1 MPLRA
6 SLLAVLV
13 AVIWG
18 VNFVVIDLGLGDLP
32 PTLFVAL
39 RFLVVLVPAIFLVPR
54 PRARWR
60 DVLLVG
66 AFMSLG
72 QFGLLYTALALGMPA
87 GLASLV
93 LQAQVGLTVLFAAAA
108 LREVPTRAQ
117 LVGVLV
123 GAAGLV
129 VVGAGR
135 SESTPALAFVLTL
148 AAAAS
153 WAIGNVVVRRSGRPH
168 RPRRP
173 ARPRSGTTRDEVVGA
188 ASEAKG
194 VEAALANG
202 QPTDRG
208 DGAAGPSTDG
218 SPTAGPDPR
227 RRGPRRPGLDGLS
240 MTVWSALVVPLPL
253 LGLSLLVDGPDAVS
267 HALTH
272 LTLAPLLSTLYTA
285 WLASLVGYGI
295 WNTLLA
301 RHPASAVVPFTM
313 LVPPVGMLAAWLVLD
328 EVPNTAELVGGVVLL
343 LGVATTTGA
352 MRRRAARPRR
362 GLSAEPGIAPHPGA
376 DVGRDPGLGRSEDAT
391 RARSR

>member
-1 MPLRA
+1 MPLRS

-13 AVIWG
+13 AVVWG
-18 VNFVVIDLGLGDLP
+18 VNFVVIDLGLGDMP

-117 LVGVLV
+117 LLGVLV

-129 VVGAGR
+129 VVGVGR
-135 SESTPALAFVLTL
+135 SASTPAVAFVVTL

-153 WAIGNVVVRRSGRPH
+153 WAVGNVIARRAGRRDH
-168 RPRRP
+168 GSTSRDQGSTSANP
-173 ARPRSGTTRDEVVGA
+173 APA
-188 ASEAKG
+188 
-194 VEAALANG
+194 
-202 QPTDRG
+202 
-208 DGAAGPSTDG
+208 
-218 SPTAGPDPR
+218 
-227 RRGPRRPGLDGLS
+227 RPGLDGLS
-240 MTVWSALVVPLPL
+240 MTVWSALVVPVPMLA
-253 LGLSLLVDGPDAVS
+253 LSLALDGPDAVG

-272 LTLAPLLSTLYTA
+272 LTLAPVLSTLYTA

-301 RHPASAVVPFTM
+301 RYPASAVVPFTM
-313 LVPPVGMLAAWLVLD
+313 LVPPVGMLAAWVVLD

-343 LGVATTTGA
+343 LGVATTTGVL
-352 MRRRAARPRR
+352 RRRPPHGVITPHAPDPEPGVVAPHA
-362 GLSAEPGIAPHPGA
+362 AEPG
-376 DVGRDPGLGRSEDAT
+376 DDPGFGEPPGDKAGFGSQRAT

>member
-1 MPLRA
+1 MPLRS

-13 AVIWG
+13 AVVWG
-18 VNFVVIDLGLGDLP
+18 VNFVVIDLGLGNVP

-66 AFMSLG
+66 TFMSLG

-108 LREVPTRAQ
+108 LREVPTRSQ

-129 VVGAGR
+129 VVGVGR
-135 SESTPALAFVLTL
+135 SASTPALAFVVTL

-153 WAIGNVVVRRSGRPH
+153 WAVGNVVARRAGR
-168 RPRRP
+168 
-173 ARPRSGTTRDEVVGA
+173 RDHG
-188 ASEAKG
+188 
-194 VEAALANG
+194 
-202 QPTDRG
+202 PTSRDQG
-208 DGAAGPSTDG
+208 STSRDQG
-218 SPTAGPDPR
+218 STS
-227 RRGPRRPGLDGLS
+227 RPGLDGLS
-240 MTVWSALVVPLPL
+240 MTVWSALVVPVPM
-253 LGLSLLVDGPDAVS
+253 LGLSLALDGPDAVG

-272 LTLAPLLSTLYTA
+272 LTLAPVLSTLYTA

-301 RHPASAVVPFTM
+301 RYPASAVVPFTM
-313 LVPPVGMLAAWLVLD
+313 LVPPVGMLAAWVVLD
-328 EVPNTAELVGGVVLL
+328 EVPNAAELAGGVVLL
-343 LGVATTTGA
+343 LGVATTTGVL
-352 MRRRAARPRR
+352 RRRPRAARPA
-362 GLSAEPGIAPHPGA
+362 AEPGVLAPHAAEPG
-376 DVGRDPGLGRSEDAT
+376 DDPRLGEPRDDRPGFGSPEAT

>member
-1 MPLRA
+1 MPLRS

-13 AVIWG
+13 AVVWG
-18 VNFVVIDLGLGDLP
+18 VNFVVIDLGLGDMP

-39 RFLVVLVPAIFLVPR
+39 RFLVVLVPAVFLVPR

-66 AFMSLG
+66 TFMSLG
-72 QFGLLYTALALGMPA
+72 QFGLLYTALALDMPA

-129 VVGAGR
+129 VVGVGR
-135 SESTPALAFVLTL
+135 SASTPALAFVVTL

-153 WAIGNVVVRRSGRPH
+153 WAVGNVVARRAGR
-168 RPRRP
+168 RNQG
-173 ARPRSGTTRDEVVGA
+173 STSRDHGSTSRDQGSTSRDHGSTSRDHGSTSRDQGSTSA
-188 ASEAKG
+188 G
-194 VEAALANG
+194 
-202 QPTDRG
+202 RG
-208 DGAAGPSTDG
+208 S
-218 SPTAGPDPR
+218 SP
-227 RRGPRRPGLDGLS
+227 RPGLEGLS
-240 MTVWSALVVPLPL
+240 MTVWSALVVPVPM
-253 LGLSLLVDGPDAVS
+253 LGLSLALDGPDAVG

-272 LTLAPLLSTLYTA
+272 LTLAPVLSTLYTA

-301 RHPASAVVPFTM
+301 RYPASAVVPFTM
-313 LVPPVGMLAAWLVLD
+313 LVPPVGMLAAWVVLD
-328 EVPNTAELVGGVVLL
+328 EVPNAAELAGGAVLL
-343 LGVATTTGA
+343 LGVATTTGVL
-352 MRRRAARPRR
+352 RRRPRAVRPTAAAP
-362 GLSAEPGIAPHPGA
+362 GVVAPHGAEPGDSPGFGEVPDDRA
-376 DVGRDPGLGRSEDAT
+376 GFGSPGAT

>member
-1 MPLRA
+1 MPLSS

-13 AVIWG
+13 AVVWG
-18 VNFVVIDLGLGDLP
+18 VNFVVIDLGLGDMP

-108 LREVPTRAQ
+108 LREVPTRSQ

-129 VVGAGR
+129 VVGVGR
-135 SESTPALAFVLTL
+135 RASRPALAFVVTL

-153 WAIGNVVVRRSGRPH
+153 WAVGNVVARRAGR
-168 RPRRP
+168 
-173 ARPRSGTTRDEVVGA
+173 RDH
-188 ASEAKG
+188 
-194 VEAALANG
+194 
-202 QPTDRG
+202 
-208 DGAAGPSTDG
+208 G
-218 SPTAGPDPR
+218 SPSRGQGSPSANRAGS
-227 RRGPRRPGLDGLS
+227 RPGLDGLS
-240 MTVWSALVVPLPL
+240 MTVWSALVVPVPM
-253 LGLSLLVDGPDAVS
+253 LGLSLALDGPDAVG

-272 LTLAPLLSTLYTA
+272 LTLAPVLSTLYTA

-301 RHPASAVVPFTM
+301 RYPASAVVPFTM
-313 LVPPVGMLAAWLVLD
+313 LVPPVGMLAAWLALD

-343 LGVATTTGA
+343 LGVATTTGVVG
-352 MRRRAARPRR
+352 RR
-362 GLSAEPGIAPHPGA
+362 GSGGPVARRPVPAEPGVAAADAADPGDNPGFGEA
-376 DVGRDPGLGRSEDAT
+376 QDDKPGLGSPETT

>member
-1 MPLRA
+1 MPLRP

-13 AVIWG
+13 AVVWG
-18 VNFVVIDLGLGDLP
+18 VNFVVIDLGLGDVP

-39 RFLVVLVPAIFLVPR
+39 RFLVVLVPAVFLVPR

-66 AFMSLG
+66 TFMSLG
-72 QFGLLYTALALGMPA
+72 QFGLLYTALSLGMPA

-129 VVGAGR
+129 VVGVGR
-135 SESTPALAFVLTL
+135 SASTPALAFVVTL

-153 WAIGNVVVRRSGRPH
+153 WAVGCAGARRAGP
-168 RPRRP
+168 RP
-173 ARPRSGTTRDEVVGA
+173 AGA
-188 ASEAKG
+188 PPARVPGSSA
-194 VEAALANG
+194 
-202 QPTDRG
+202 G
-208 DGAAGPSTDG
+208 DPG
-218 SPTAGPDPR
+218 
-227 RRGPRRPGLDGLS
+227 RRPGDQGSTSRDQGSPSRPGLEGLS
-240 MTVWSALVVPLPL
+240 MTVWSALVVPVPM
-253 LGLSLLVDGPDAVS
+253 LGLSLALDGPDAVG

-272 LTLAPLLSTLYTA
+272 LTLAPVLSTLYTA

-301 RHPASAVVPFTM
+301 RYPASAVVPFTM

-328 EVPNTAELVGGVVLL
+328 EVPNAAEVVGGVVLL

-352 MRRRAARPRR
+352 RRRRPGPAPAERPGQTAAPASAPAPDAAASCVATDPPSAGGRPDATATD
-362 GLSAEPGIAPHPGA
+362 GPT
-376 DVGRDPGLGRSEDAT
+376 AT

>member
-1 MPLRA
+1 MPLRP

-13 AVIWG
+13 AVVWG
-18 VNFVVIDLGLGDLP
+18 VNFVVIDLGLGDMP

-39 RFLVVLVPAIFLVPR
+39 RFLVVLVPAVFLVPR

-66 AFMSLG
+66 TFMSLG

-129 VVGAGR
+129 VVGVGR
-135 SESTPALAFVLTL
+135 SASTPALAFVVTL

-153 WAIGNVVVRRSGRPH
+153 WAVGNVVARRAGSRRDHGSTSRTQGSTSGDQG
-168 RPRRP
+168 
-173 ARPRSGTTRDEVVGA
+173 S
-188 ASEAKG
+188 ASAG
-194 VEAALANG
+194 
-202 QPTDRG
+202 RG
-208 DGAAGPSTDG
+208 S
-218 SPTAGPDPR
+218 SP
-227 RRGPRRPGLDGLS
+227 RPGLEGLS
-240 MTVWSALVVPLPL
+240 MTVWSALVVPVPM
-253 LGLSLLVDGPDAVS
+253 LGLSLALDGPDAVG

-272 LTLAPLLSTLYTA
+272 LTLAPVLSTLYTA

-301 RHPASAVVPFTM
+301 RYPASAVVPFTM

-328 EVPNTAELVGGVVLL
+328 EVPNAAEVVGGAVLL

-352 MRRRAARPRR
+352 LRRRRPPGTAVVPDAGAPSVAVPSSLAAGPPSAPAPGRPDATATD
-362 GLSAEPGIAPHPGA
+362 GPT
-376 DVGRDPGLGRSEDAT
+376 AT

>member
-1 MPLRA
+1 MPLRS

-13 AVIWG
+13 AVVWG
-18 VNFVVIDLGLGDLP
+18 VNFVVIDLGLGDVP

-108 LREVPTRAQ
+108 LREVPTRSQ

-129 VVGAGR
+129 VVGVGR
-135 SESTPALAFVLTL
+135 SASTPALAFVVTL

-153 WAIGNVVVRRSGRPH
+153 WAVGNVVARRAGRRHHGSTSRDHGSSSGDQGSTSGD
-168 RPRRP
+168 
-173 ARPRSGTTRDEVVGA
+173 RS
-188 ASEAKG
+188 S
-194 VEAALANG
+194 
-202 QPTDRG
+202 
-208 DGAAGPSTDG
+208 PS
-218 SPTAGPDPR
+218 
-227 RRGPRRPGLDGLS
+227 RPGLDGLS
-240 MTVWSALVVPLPL
+240 MTVWSALVVPVPM
-253 LGLSLLVDGPDAVS
+253 LGLSLALDGPDAVG

-272 LTLAPLLSTLYTA
+272 LTLAPVLSTLYTA

-301 RHPASAVVPFTM
+301 RYPASAVVPFTM
-313 LVPPVGMLAAWLVLD
+313 LVPPVGMLAAWVVLD
-328 EVPNTAELVGGVVLL
+328 EVPNAAELVGGVVLL
-343 LGVATTTGA
+343 LGVATTTGVL
-352 MRRRAARPRR
+352 RRRPPR
-362 GLSAEPGIAPHPGA
+362 GVITPHAPDPEPGVVAPHPAEPGDNPGF
-376 DVGRDPGLGRSEDAT
+376 GEPPGDKAGFGSPGAT

>member
-1 MPLRA
+1 MPLRP

-13 AVIWG
+13 AVVWG
-18 VNFVVIDLGLGDLP
+18 VNFVVIDLGLGDVP

-39 RFLVVLVPAIFLVPR
+39 RFLVVLVPAVFLVPR

-66 AFMSLG
+66 TFMSLG

-129 VVGAGR
+129 VVGVGR
-135 SESTPALAFVLTL
+135 SASTPALAFVVTL

-153 WAIGNVVVRRSGRPH
+153 WAVGNVVARRAGSRRDQGSTSPDLGSTSRTQGSTSPDQGSTSGDLGS
-168 RPRRP
+168 
-173 ARPRSGTTRDEVVGA
+173 ASAGRS
-188 ASEAKG
+188 S
-194 VEAALANG
+194 
-202 QPTDRG
+202 
-208 DGAAGPSTDG
+208 
-218 SPTAGPDPR
+218 SP
-227 RRGPRRPGLDGLS
+227 RPGLEGLS
-240 MTVWSALVVPLPL
+240 MTVWSALVVPVPM
-253 LGLSLLVDGPDAVS
+253 LGLSLALDGPDAVG

-272 LTLAPLLSTLYTA
+272 LTLAPVLSTLYTA

-301 RHPASAVVPFTM
+301 RYPASAVVPFTM

-328 EVPNTAELVGGVVLL
+328 EVPNAAEVVGGVVLL
-343 LGVATTTGA
+343 LGVATTTGVLG
-352 MRRRAARPRR
+352 RRR
-362 GLSAEPGIAPHPGA
+362 SPGA
-376 DVGRDPGLGRSEDAT
+376 AAGRPDAVAPSVAAGPTPAPDHPDATATGGPTAT

>member
-1 MPLRA
+1 MPLRS

-13 AVIWG
+13 AVVWG
-18 VNFVVIDLGLGDLP
+18 VNFVVIDLGLGDMP

-66 AFMSLG
+66 TFMSLG

-117 LVGVLV
+117 LLGVLV

-129 VVGAGR
+129 VVGVGR
-135 SESTPALAFVLTL
+135 SASTPALAFVVTL

-153 WAIGNVVVRRSGRPH
+153 WAVGNVVARRAGR
-168 RPRRP
+168 
-173 ARPRSGTTRDEVVGA
+173 RDHG
-188 ASEAKG
+188 
-194 VEAALANG
+194 
-202 QPTDRG
+202 PTSRDQG
-208 DGAAGPSTDG
+208 STSRDQG
-218 SPTAGPDPR
+218 STS
-227 RRGPRRPGLDGLS
+227 RPGLDGLS
-240 MTVWSALVVPLPL
+240 MTVWSALVVPVPM
-253 LGLSLLVDGPDAVS
+253 LGLSLALDGPDAVG

-272 LTLAPLLSTLYTA
+272 LTLAPVLSTLYTA

-301 RHPASAVVPFTM
+301 RYPASAVVPFTM
-313 LVPPVGMLAAWLVLD
+313 LVPPVGMLAAWVVLD
-328 EVPNTAELVGGVVLL
+328 EVPNAAELAGGAVLL
-343 LGVATTTGA
+343 LGVATTTGVL
-352 MRRRAARPRR
+352 RRRPPR
-362 GLSAEPGIAPHPGA
+362 GELTPHAPDAEPGVVAPRAAESG
-376 DVGRDPGLGRSEDAT
+376 DDPGFGEPRDDRAGSGSPGAT

>member
-1 MPLRA
+1 MPMRP

-13 AVIWG
+13 AVVWG
-18 VNFVVIDLGLGDLP
+18 VNFVVIDLGLGDVP

-39 RFLVVLVPAIFLVPR
+39 RFLVVLVPAVFLVPR

-66 AFMSLG
+66 TFMSLG

-129 VVGAGR
+129 VVGVGR
-135 SESTPALAFVLTL
+135 SASTPALAFVVTL

-153 WAIGNVVVRRSGRPH
+153 WAVGNVVARRAGSRRDLASPSRDQGSTPRDQGSTPRDQGSTPRDQGSTSG
-168 RPRRP
+168 
-173 ARPRSGTTRDEVVGA
+173 D
-188 ASEAKG
+188 
-194 VEAALANG
+194 
-202 QPTDRG
+202 Q
-208 DGAAGPSTDG
+208 G
-218 SPTAGPDPR
+218 SPS
-227 RRGPRRPGLDGLS
+227 RPGLEGLS
-240 MTVWSALVVPLPL
+240 MTVWSALVVPVPM
-253 LGLSLLVDGPDAVS
+253 LGLSLALDGPDAVG

-272 LTLAPLLSTLYTA
+272 LTLAPVLSTLYTA

-301 RHPASAVVPFTM
+301 RYPASAVVPFTM

-328 EVPNTAELVGGVVLL
+328 EVPNAAEVVGGVVLL
-343 LGVATTTGA
+343 LGVATTTGVLG
-352 MRRRAARPRR
+352 RRR
-362 GLSAEPGIAPHPGA
+362 SPGTAVVPGA
-376 DVGRDPGLGRSEDAT
+376 TAVPGTAVAPDAAASSVATDPPSPGRPDATATDGPTAT

>member
-1 MPLRA
+1 MPLRS

-13 AVIWG
+13 AVVWG
-18 VNFVVIDLGLGDLP
+18 VNFVVIDLGLGDMP

-108 LREVPTRAQ
+108 LREVPTRSQ

-129 VVGAGR
+129 VVGVGR
-135 SESTPALAFVLTL
+135 SASTPALAFVVTL

-153 WAIGNVVVRRSGRPH
+153 WAVGNVIARRAGR
-168 RPRRP
+168 RRDQG
-173 ARPRSGTTRDEVVGA
+173 S
-188 ASEAKG
+188 
-194 VEAALANG
+194 
-202 QPTDRG
+202 
-208 DGAAGPSTDG
+208 PSTNQG
-218 SPTAGPDPR
+218 STSASQGSIS
-227 RRGPRRPGLDGLS
+227 RPGLDGLS
-240 MTVWSALVVPLPL
+240 MTVWSALVVPVPM
-253 LGLSLLVDGPDAVS
+253 LGLSLALDGPAAVG

-272 LTLAPLLSTLYTA
+272 LTLAPVLSTLYTA

-313 LVPPVGMLAAWLVLD
+313 LVPPVGMLAAWVVLD
-328 EVPNTAELVGGVVLL
+328 EVPNAAELVGGVVLL
-343 LGVATTTGA
+343 LGVATTTGVL
-352 MRRRAARPRR
+352 RRRPRAARPTP
-362 GLSAEPGIAPHPGA
+362 AEPGVVAPHTAEPG
-376 DVGRDPGLGRSEDAT
+376 DNPGLGEVPGDRAGFGSPGAT

>member
-1 MPLRA
+1 MPLRS

-13 AVIWG
+13 AVVWG
-18 VNFVVIDLGLGDLP
+18 VNFVVIDLGLGDMP

-39 RFLVVLVPAIFLVPR
+39 RFLVVLVPAVFLVPR

-66 AFMSLG
+66 TFMSLG

-129 VVGAGR
+129 VVGVGR
-135 SESTPALAFVLTL
+135 SASTPALAFVVTL

-153 WAIGNVVVRRSGRPH
+153 WAVGNVVARRAGSRRDQGSTSRDQGSTSRDHGSTSRDQGSTSRDHGSTSRDHGSTSRDQGSTSAGR
-168 RPRRP
+168 
-173 ARPRSGTTRDEVVGA
+173 
-188 ASEAKG
+188 
-194 VEAALANG
+194 
-202 QPTDRG
+202 
-208 DGAAGPSTDG
+208 G
-218 SPTAGPDPR
+218 SSP
-227 RRGPRRPGLDGLS
+227 RPGLEGLS
-240 MTVWSALVVPLPL
+240 MTVWSALVVPVPM
-253 LGLSLLVDGPDAVS
+253 LGLSLALDGPDAVG

-272 LTLAPLLSTLYTA
+272 LTLAPVLSTLYTA
-285 WLASLVGYGI
+285 WLASVVGYGI

-301 RHPASAVVPFTM
+301 RYPASAVVPFTM
-313 LVPPVGMLAAWLVLD
+313 LVPPVGMLAAWVVLD
-328 EVPNTAELVGGVVLL
+328 EVPNAAELAGGAVLL
-343 LGVATTTGA
+343 LGVATTTGVL
-352 MRRRAARPRR
+352 RRRPRAVRPTAAAP
-362 GLSAEPGIAPHPGA
+362 GVVAPHGAEPGDSPGFGEVPDDRA
-376 DVGRDPGLGRSEDAT
+376 GFGSPGAT

>member
-1 MPLRA
+1 MPLRS

-13 AVIWG
+13 AVVWG
-18 VNFVVIDLGLGDLP
+18 VNFVVIDLGLGDMP

-66 AFMSLG
+66 TFMSLG

-108 LREVPTRAQ
+108 LREVPTRSQ

-129 VVGAGR
+129 VVGVGR
-135 SESTPALAFVLTL
+135 SASTPALAFVVTL

-153 WAIGNVVVRRSGRPH
+153 WAVGNVVARGAGRRDH
-168 RPRRP
+168 
-173 ARPRSGTTRDEVVGA
+173 
-188 ASEAKG
+188 
-194 VEAALANG
+194 
-202 QPTDRG
+202 
-208 DGAAGPSTDG
+208 G
-218 SPTAGPDPR
+218 SPSGDQVSASRDQGSPS
-227 RRGPRRPGLDGLS
+227 RPGLDGLS
-240 MTVWSALVVPLPL
+240 MTVWSALVVPVPM
-253 LGLSLLVDGPDAVS
+253 LGLSLALDGPDAVG

-272 LTLAPLLSTLYTA
+272 LTLAPVLSTLYTA

-301 RHPASAVVPFTM
+301 RYPASAVVPFTM
-313 LVPPVGMLAAWLVLD
+313 LVPPVGMLAAWVVLD
-328 EVPNTAELVGGVVLL
+328 EAPNAAELAGGVVLL
-343 LGVATTTGA
+343 LGVATTTGVL
-352 MRRRAARPRR
+352 RRRPRAARPTA
-362 GLSAEPGIAPHPGA
+362 AEPGVVAAHGAEPG
-376 DVGRDPGLGRSEDAT
+376 DNPGLGEPGDDRAGFDNPGAT

>member
-1 MPLRA
+1 MPLRP

-13 AVIWG
+13 AVVWG
-18 VNFVVIDLGLGDLP
+18 VNFVVIDLGLGDVP

-39 RFLVVLVPAIFLVPR
+39 RFLVVLVPAVFLVPR

-66 AFMSLG
+66 TFMSLG

-129 VVGAGR
+129 VVGVGR
-135 SESTPALAFVLTL
+135 SASTPALAFVVTL

-153 WAIGNVVVRRSGRPH
+153 WAVGNVVVRRAGI
-168 RPRRP
+168 RRDLGSP
-173 ARPRSGTTRDEVVGA
+173 SRDQGSTPGDQGSTPGDQGA
-188 ASEAKG
+188 IS
-194 VEAALANG
+194 
-202 QPTDRG
+202 PDRG
-208 DGAAGPSTDG
+208 STSRRQG
-218 SPTAGPDPR
+218 SPS
-227 RRGPRRPGLDGLS
+227 RPGLEGLS
-240 MTVWSALVVPLPL
+240 MTVWSALVVPVPM
-253 LGLSLLVDGPDAVS
+253 LGLSLALDGPDAVG

-272 LTLAPLLSTLYTA
+272 LTLAPVLSTLYTA

-301 RHPASAVVPFTM
+301 RYPASAVVPFTM

-328 EVPNTAELVGGVVLL
+328 EVPNAAEVVGGVVLL
-343 LGVATTTGA
+343 LGVATTTG
-352 MRRRAARPRR
+352 
-362 GLSAEPGIAPHPGA
+362 
-376 DVGRDPGLGRSEDAT
+376 VLGRRSPGTAVAPDAAASFVATDPPSAPGRPDATASDGPTAT

>member
-1 MPLRA
+1 MPLRS

-13 AVIWG
+13 AVLWG
-18 VNFVVIDLGLGDLP
+18 VNFVVIDLGLGDVP

-66 AFMSLG
+66 TFMSLG

-108 LREVPTRAQ
+108 LREVPTRSQ

-135 SESTPALAFVLTL
+135 SASTPALAFVVTL

-153 WAIGNVVVRRSGRPH
+153 WAVGNVVARRAGR
-168 RPRRP
+168 
-173 ARPRSGTTRDEVVGA
+173 RDQGA
-188 ASEAKG
+188 TSR
-194 VEAALANG
+194 
-202 QPTDRG
+202 DRG
-208 DGAAGPSTDG
+208 STPADQGSTSADQGSTSAG
-218 SPTAGPDPR
+218 
-227 RRGPRRPGLDGLS
+227 RGVSSRPGLDGLS
-240 MTVWSALVVPLPL
+240 MTVWSALVVPVPM
-253 LGLSLLVDGPDAVS
+253 LGLSLALDGPDVVG

-272 LTLAPLLSTLYTA
+272 LTLAPVLSTLYTA

-301 RHPASAVVPFTM
+301 RYPASAVVPFTM
-313 LVPPVGMLAAWLVLD
+313 LVPPVGMLAAWVVLD
-328 EVPNTAELVGGVVLL
+328 EVPNAAELLGGVVLL
-343 LGVATTTGA
+343 LGVATTTGVL
-352 MRRRAARPRR
+352 RRRPRHATSARPT
-362 GLSAEPGIAPHPGA
+362 SAEPGITPHPPA
-376 DVGRDPGLGRSEDAT
+376 DLGSDPGFGGPEAT

>member
-1 MPLRA
+1 MPLRS

-13 AVIWG
+13 AVVWG
-18 VNFVVIDLGLGDLP
+18 VNFVVIDLGLGDMP

-108 LREVPTRAQ
+108 LREVPTRSQ

-129 VVGAGR
+129 VVGVGR
-135 SESTPALAFVLTL
+135 SASTPALAFVVTL

-153 WAIGNVVVRRSGRPH
+153 WAVGNVVARRAGS
-168 RPRRP
+168 
-173 ARPRSGTTRDEVVGA
+173 RDH
-188 ASEAKG
+188 S
-194 VEAALANG
+194 
-202 QPTDRG
+202 
-208 DGAAGPSTDG
+208 STSRDQGSTSPDLGSTSPDPGSTSYHQG
-218 SPTAGPDPR
+218 SPSRDQGSPS
-227 RRGPRRPGLDGLS
+227 RPGLDGLS
-240 MTVWSALVVPLPL
+240 MTVWSALVVPVPM
-253 LGLSLLVDGPDAVS
+253 LGLSLALDGPDAVG

-272 LTLAPLLSTLYTA
+272 LTLAPVLSTLYTA

-301 RHPASAVVPFTM
+301 RYPASAVVPFTM
-313 LVPPVGMLAAWLVLD
+313 LVPPVGMLAAWVVLD
-328 EVPNTAELVGGVVLL
+328 EVPNTAELAGGVVLL
-343 LGVATTTGA
+343 LGVATTTGVL
-352 MRRRAARPRR
+352 RRRPRAARPTAA
-362 GLSAEPGIAPHPGA
+362 GPGVVAPHAAEPG
-376 DVGRDPGLGRSEDAT
+376 DDPGLGELREGAT
-391 RARSR
+391 RARTR

>member
-1 MPLRA
+1 MPLRS

-13 AVIWG
+13 AVVWG
-18 VNFVVIDLGLGDLP
+18 VNFVVIDLGLGDMP

-66 AFMSLG
+66 TFMSLG
-72 QFGLLYTALALGMPA
+72 QFGLLYTALAIGMPA

-117 LVGVLV
+117 LLGVLV

-129 VVGAGR
+129 VVGVGR
-135 SESTPALAFVLTL
+135 SASTPALAFVVTL

-153 WAIGNVVVRRSGRPH
+153 WAVGNVIARGAGRRDHGSPS
-168 RPRRP
+168 
-173 ARPRSGTTRDEVVGA
+173 A
-188 ASEAKG
+188 
-194 VEAALANG
+194 
-202 QPTDRG
+202 DRG
-208 DGAAGPSTDG
+208 SPSADQG
-218 SPTAGPDPR
+218 SPSAEQGSR
-227 RRGPRRPGLDGLS
+227 SRPGLDGLS
-240 MTVWSALVVPLPL
+240 MTVWSALVVPVPM
-253 LGLSLLVDGPDAVS
+253 LGLSLALDGPDAVG

-272 LTLAPLLSTLYTA
+272 LTLAPVLSTLYTA

-301 RHPASAVVPFTM
+301 RYPASAVVPFTM
-313 LVPPVGMLAAWLVLD
+313 LVPPVGMLAAWVVLD
-328 EVPNTAELVGGVVLL
+328 EVPNTAELVGGAVLL
-343 LGVATTTGA
+343 LGVATTTGVL
-352 MRRRAARPRR
+352 RRRPPR
-362 GLSAEPGIAPHPGA
+362 GVIIPHAPDAEPGVVAPHTAEPG
-376 DVGRDPGLGRSEDAT
+376 DVPGFDGAPDSSPGFRDQGAT

>member
-1 MPLRA
+1 MPLRP

-13 AVIWG
+13 AVVWG
-18 VNFVVIDLGLGDLP
+18 VNFVVIDLGLGDMP

-39 RFLVVLVPAIFLVPR
+39 RFLVVLVPAVFLVPR
-54 PRARWR
+54 RRARWR

-66 AFMSLG
+66 TFMSLG

-129 VVGAGR
+129 VVGVGR
-135 SESTPALAFVLTL
+135 SASTPALAFVVTL

-153 WAIGNVVVRRSGRPH
+153 WAVGNVVARRAGSRRDLASTSRDQGST
-168 RPRRP
+168 PRDL
-173 ARPRSGTTRDEVVGA
+173 G
-188 ASEAKG
+188 
-194 VEAALANG
+194 
-202 QPTDRG
+202 
-208 DGAAGPSTDG
+208 ST
-218 SPTAGPDPR
+218 S
-227 RRGPRRPGLDGLS
+227 RPGLEGLS
-240 MTVWSALVVPLPL
+240 MTVWSALVVPVPM
-253 LGLSLLVDGPDAVS
+253 LGLSLALDGPDVVG

-272 LTLAPLLSTLYTA
+272 LTLAPVLSTLYTA

-301 RHPASAVVPFTM
+301 RYPASAVVPFTM

-328 EVPNTAELVGGVVLL
+328 EVPNAAEVVGGVVLL
-343 LGVATTTGA
+343 LGVATTTGVLG
-352 MRRRAARPRR
+352 RRRSPGTAVVPRATAVPGTAVARDAAASSVATDPPSAGGRPDATATD
-362 GLSAEPGIAPHPGA
+362 GPT
-376 DVGRDPGLGRSEDAT
+376 AT
-391 RARSR
+391 RARSRSQDARARVPWESGTSETRGSLS

>member
-1 MPLRA
+1 MPLRP

-13 AVIWG
+13 AVVWG
-18 VNFVVIDLGLGDLP
+18 VNFVVIDLGLGDVP

-39 RFLVVLVPAIFLVPR
+39 RFLVVLVPAVFLVPR

-66 AFMSLG
+66 TFMSLG

-129 VVGAGR
+129 VVGVGR
-135 SESTPALAFVLTL
+135 SASTPALAFVVTL

-153 WAIGNVVVRRSGRPH
+153 WAVGNVVARRAGSRRDLASPSRDQGSTSRDQGST
-168 RPRRP
+168 PRDQGST
-173 ARPRSGTTRDEVVGA
+173 PRDQGST
-188 ASEAKG
+188 S
-194 VEAALANG
+194 
-202 QPTDRG
+202 PDRG
-208 DGAAGPSTDG
+208 STSRRQG
-218 SPTAGPDPR
+218 SPS
-227 RRGPRRPGLDGLS
+227 RPGLEGLS
-240 MTVWSALVVPLPL
+240 MTVWSALVVPVPM
-253 LGLSLLVDGPDAVS
+253 LGLSLALDGPDAVG

-272 LTLAPLLSTLYTA
+272 LTLAPVLSTLYTA

-301 RHPASAVVPFTM
+301 RYPASAVVPFTM

-328 EVPNTAELVGGVVLL
+328 EVPNAAEVVGGVVLL
-343 LGVATTTGA
+343 VGVATTTGVLG
-352 MRRRAARPRR
+352 RRRSPGTAVVPRATAVPGTAVARDAAASSVAADPPSAGGRPDATATD
-362 GLSAEPGIAPHPGA
+362 GPT
-376 DVGRDPGLGRSEDAT
+376 AT

>member
-1 MPLRA
+1 MPLRP

-13 AVIWG
+13 AVVWG
-18 VNFVVIDLGLGDLP
+18 VNFVVIDLGLGDMP

-39 RFLVVLVPAIFLVPR
+39 RFLVVLVPAVFLVPR

-129 VVGAGR
+129 VVGVGR
-135 SESTPALAFVLTL
+135 SASTPALAFVVTL

-153 WAIGNVVVRRSGRPH
+153 WAVGNVVTRRAGS
-168 RPRRP
+168 RRDHGSTS
-173 ARPRSGTTRDEVVGA
+173 RS
-188 ASEAKG
+188 
-194 VEAALANG
+194 
-202 QPTDRG
+202 Q
-208 DGAAGPSTDG
+208 G
-218 SPTAGPDPR
+218 SPSRDLGSTSRDQGSASAG
-227 RRGPRRPGLDGLS
+227 RGSSPRPGLEGLS
-240 MTVWSALVVPLPL
+240 MTVWSALVVPVPM
-253 LGLSLLVDGPDAVS
+253 LGLSLALDGPDAVG

-272 LTLAPLLSTLYTA
+272 LTLAPVLSTLYTA

-301 RHPASAVVPFTM
+301 RYPASAVVPFTM

-328 EVPNTAELVGGVVLL
+328 EVPNAAEVVGGAVLL

-352 MRRRAARPRR
+352 LRRRRPPGTAVVPDAGAPSVAVSSSLAAGPPSAPAPGRPDATATD
-362 GLSAEPGIAPHPGA
+362 GPT
-376 DVGRDPGLGRSEDAT
+376 AT